1 MTKKVYLVY
10 YSKTGNTKQIADKIL
25 EIFSQTTNAIAI
37 KLMDAT
43 NLDLEALKNANG
55 YIIGTP
61 NYFSL
66 PSGFIKIFFDEL
78 FEERNNLKGRPIFC
92 YVSHMGSGA
101 IKELDTLCNWL
112 ELKIVGDIIA
122 VSGKNISSKVVSSIE
137 VNIKKMIEILS

>member
-1 MTKKVYLVY
+1 MTKKVYIVY
-10 YSKTGNTKQIADKIL
+10 YSKAGNTKQIADKIL
-25 EIFSQTTNAIAI
+25 ELFSHATSEITIE
-37 KLMDAT
+37 LMNAT
-43 NLDLEALKNANG
+43 NLDLEALKNASG

-78 FEERNNLKGRPIFC
+78 FEERNNLKGKPVFC

-101 IKELDTLCNWL
+101 IKELDTLCNWI

-122 VSGKNISSKVVSSIE
+122 VSGKKISSKVISSIE
-137 VNIKKMIEILS
+137 DKIQKMIEILS